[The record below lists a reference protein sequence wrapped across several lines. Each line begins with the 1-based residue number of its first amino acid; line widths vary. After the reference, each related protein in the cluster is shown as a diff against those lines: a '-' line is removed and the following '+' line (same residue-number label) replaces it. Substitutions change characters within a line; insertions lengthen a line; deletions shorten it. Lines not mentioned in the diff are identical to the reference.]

1 MVNLARKIKNLTNDF
16 TNVEVIR
23 YFINNDTEY
32 LIYSLNEIDESG
44 YTKLYASK
52 IIGTK
57 ACIITDNDEWTLIK
71 EIIKEIVRNNRD
83 GSELNIVD
91 LDESSLDDITL
102 QDTRVFK
109 LQGNLVNL
117 LAENKSVKFKEPE
130 PVTTEIADDINDEIE
145 EVSLDYEEL
154 YKEQIEKNK
163 ELELEI
169 DSLEEQ
175 VDKYK
180 ELIDKIKEMVE

>member
-1 MVNLARKIKNLTNDF
+1 MARKIKNLTNDF
-16 TNVEVIR
+16 TDVEVIR

-52 IIGTK
+52 IIGAR
-57 ACIITDNDEWTLIK
+57 ACIITDNDEWNLIK

-83 GSELNIVD
+83 GNELNIID
-91 LDESSLDDITL
+91 LDEDNLNDIIL

-117 LAENKSVKFKEPE
+117 LSENKKIKENVIAIPE
-130 PVTTEIADDINDEIE
+130 EEIEEDEEIE

-154 YKEQIEKNK
+154 YKEQLEKNK
-163 ELELEI
+163 DLEAEI

-175 VDKYK
+175 IDKYK
-180 ELIDKIKEMVE
+180 ELIDKIKEIVE